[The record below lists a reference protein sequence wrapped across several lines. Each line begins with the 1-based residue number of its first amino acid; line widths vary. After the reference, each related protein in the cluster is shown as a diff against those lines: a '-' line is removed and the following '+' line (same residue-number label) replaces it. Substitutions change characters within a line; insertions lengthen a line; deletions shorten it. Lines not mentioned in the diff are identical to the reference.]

1 MKTADG
7 KCDDFSCPC
16 RTEYGY
22 CSLSACLK
30 HSNVWEAY
38 DTKTTS
44 TGDFV
49 EVGPMTELTDEG
61 MKKYIQ
67 LYLKDHSVADLLKI
81 LADII

>member
-16 RTEYGY
+16 RTELGY

-38 DTKTTS
+38 GTRIIS

-49 EVGPMTELTDEG
+49 EVGSMTNITDYG
-61 MKKYIQ
+61 MRQYIQ

>member
-7 KCDDFSCPC
+7 KCDAFSCPC
-16 RTEYGY
+16 RTELGY

-30 HSNVWEAY
+30 HSNVRII
-38 DTKTTS
+38 S

-49 EVGPMTELTDEG
+49 EAGLMTELTDEG
-61 MKKYIQ
+61 MEKYIK